1 MPIVISDSSTLINL
15 AGIGR
20 LYLLH
25 EMFGQVIIP
34 HSVWDEVVLIGDT
47 LPGALEVR
55 KARDSGWIS
64 IQKPVNTAVVNLLDL
79 DLHRGESEVIALA
92 IEKNADLI
100 LLDETD
106 ARQVAATFGLKKTGV
121 IGILI
126 KARVEG
132 KIGSLRL
139 ELNNLIDT
147 MGFFIDDGLYRQ
159 ALLSVNEIDDTG

>member
-1 MPIVISDSSTLINL
+1 
-15 AGIGR
+15 
-20 LYLLH
+20 
-25 EMFGQVIIP
+25 
-34 HSVWDEVVLIGDT
+34 
-47 LPGALEVR
+47 
-55 KARDSGWIS
+55 
-64 IQKPVNTAVVNLLDL
+64 LDL

-92 IEKNADLI
+92 IEQNADLI